1 MERRTLIKALL
12 MLTFMICGMKGI
24 KTIAAENRW
33 DNLITEISAE
43 KKKTIT
49 NLIST
54 IVDNPG
60 RWKNNILKEVL
71 L

>member
-1 MERRTLIKALL
+1 MRRRTLIKALL

-43 KKKTIT
+43 RETIYPNFENT
-49 NLIST
+49 RALENKHL
-54 IVDNPG
+54 
-60 RWKNNILKEVL
+60 KNDVL
-71 L
+71 